1 MSETTT
7 LHPDIPTTPAP
18 ADTGLRSARGIRW
31 LLLAGSLVTGV
42 SVYRL
47 LEARWAAIPVPLQ
60 FLILVAGALGIFG
73 LGLITRRRLHLPYAG
88 SALLFLF
95 TGLLPVLAWGA
106 AWLRLLDT
114 VGGWLAFSAGGA
126 VLLGAAVSV
135 LRSEL
140 RYPGRLYPAALGVLF
155 VAQATLPFLGQRW
168 PFEGLYAMAAVALG
182 VVLHAG
188 SRHVNRFFFHRDQ
201 RDGRDRP
208 LHLVPFLLLG
218 VLYIGALTGLDLDST
233 FLALPLAVLGI
244 VLAGTGEEYY
254 RALSESLGH
263 TPKSW
268 PWRSVALLA
277 LGFSLTVAALPL
289 ALRDPS
295 GRCLF
300 LVALCAAG
308 LFLRWCL
315 RYGQPAVHVLGVLA
329 ALVAYNSL
337 PALAPELA
345 RELTEAAASFLGLYT
360 GSPVLLGWGQLG
372 FLAILTGLGVL
383 LRRGQLSEKL
393 LRTHG
398 ALTALM
404 ILWITSLGLD
414 GLHATSLLGVTL
426 GLALLDLFWTRRIE
440 TAAVIPFVLAATLFK
455 GFPPLKFLEAFGA
468 AAAGML
474 LLALSSPVLD
484 RLLARWTGASVE
496 TARRALLLPP
506 MVISLIAAV
515 PAAVVV
521 LIDYGLS
528 SLACMDILLAG
539 AVWMVAGYR
548 FRWPSR
554 FAMGALVASLGAH
567 GALLF
572 QLTEAGLNPQTW
584 LAALTQTLF
593 VLFWLASRAS
603 RPGGRLDA
611 SMHVSLRT
619 LAILHGFLGLVWI
632 VDAGTGATIE
642 PLILLLGGLALLWD
656 SLVDRKQEGT
666 RHEGIDAGL
675 ALVVLWLPIQIL
687 IGVSGPWSRL
697 LIAGLTL
704 VGLELG
710 LLVFAARR
718 SAGHALARRLGMDVE
733 DWDVLTALSLRG
745 LVRVW
750 LVLAAAAGLLF
761 AGWEVLVLTL
771 TMTGVLFLTRSGIEG
786 WASRL
791 AFPARLTLLPLL
803 QFAVL
808 AAAMT
813 AGIRPDRDLIPALSS
828 LDVILLPW
836 LVACALAWRGLI
848 EILGRRRS
856 LRSWT
861 LGVET
866 VMAVG
871 YVLATS
877 GPGLG
882 TWGNAALIAL
892 AAGWAAVSFLD
903 AKRDRD
909 AFYGWQMQ
917 AWAGLAVLHAF
928 TAGWLYFGSGVAPYV
943 LLAVGAAQY
952 ALGAWY
958 ERKDLGTSITPSCR
972 FVGLALPLLAGSLS
986 LTTTF
991 SGVGIGTV
999 TVWFPVL
1006 ATFLVSLFY
1015 TVVASR
1021 ETRRIF
1027 PATASV
1033 VFLGLALLK
1042 AVATAE
1048 LGTELYCLAPGFGL
1062 LLLAWLLR
1070 AELGPLWNHRVT
1082 AAGASFVYA
1091 TPIVAL
1097 SSEISWGWLAALLV
1111 LSVAFGAA
1119 SFALRSRSL
1128 LTVST
1133 AALLTDLGF
1142 FVFRIGTTAP
1152 LVLWVLGLGFGLTL
1166 MGTAAWLEYRR
1177 EGVLQQLRVFGQ
1189 ELQSWS

>member
-1 MSETTT
+1 M
-7 LHPDIPTTPAP
+7 
-18 ADTGLRSARGIRW
+18 
-31 LLLAGSLVTGV
+31 
-42 SVYRL
+42 
-47 LEARWAAIPVPLQ
+47 
-60 FLILVAGALGIFG
+60 
-73 LGLITRRRLHLPYAG
+73 
-88 SALLFLF
+88 SAL
-95 TGLLPVLAWGA
+95 
-106 AWLRLLDT
+106 
-114 VGGWLAFSAGGA
+114 
-126 VLLGAAVSV
+126 
-135 LRSEL
+135 
-140 RYPGRLYPAALGVLF
+140 
-155 VAQATLPFLGQRW
+155 
-168 PFEGLYAMAAVALG
+168 ALG
-182 VVLHAG
+182 VVLHVG

-201 RDGRDRP
+201 QDGRDRP

-254 RALSESLGH
+254 REYHRALAVSLGR

-289 ALRDPS
+289 ALMDPS

-300 LVALCAAG
+300 LVAVCAAG
-308 LFLRWCL
+308 LFLRWSL

-329 ALVAYNSL
+329 ALVAYNSA

-345 RELTEAAASFLGLYT
+345 RELTEAAASLLGLYT

-372 FLAILTGLGVL
+372 FLAVLIGLGVL
-383 LRRGQLSEKL
+383 LRRAQLPET
-393 LRTHG
+393 LRRMHG

-404 ILWITSLGLD
+404 ILAITLLGLA
-414 GLHATSLLGVTL
+414 GPFHATSLLAVTL
-426 GLALLDLFWTRRIE
+426 GLALVGLYGTRRIE
-440 TAAVIPFVLAATLFK
+440 TAAVAPFILAAVLLTGLLPA
-455 GFPPLKFLEAFGA
+455 GYMEAFSA

-474 LLALSSPVLD
+474 LLTLSSPILEFF
-484 RLLARWTGASVE
+484 LACWTGVSVE
-496 TARRALLLPP
+496 AARRVLLLPALAL
-506 MVISLIAAV
+506 SLLAAV
-515 PAAVVV
+515 PAAAAI
-521 LIDYGLS
+521 LDYDFSPMAGI
-528 SLACMDILLAG
+528 AILLTG
-539 AVWMVAGYR
+539 AAWMVAGYR
-548 FRWPSR
+548 LESSSR
-554 FAMGALVASLGAH
+554 FALGGLAASVGAH
-567 GALLF
+567 AALLF
-572 QLTEAGLNPQTW
+572 KLSEFDPSPTTW
-584 LAALTQTLF
+584 LALLTQAVF
-593 VLFWLASRAS
+593 VLSWLAARAS

-611 SMHVSLRT
+611 SSQLGAQI
-619 LAILHGFLGLVWI
+619 LAVLHGFAGLVWM
-632 VDAGTGATIE
+632 VFAGTGATVE
-642 PLILLLGGLALLWD
+642 PLILLLAGVALLWD
-656 SLVDRKQEGT
+656 SLEDARQEGT

-675 ALVVLWLPIQIL
+675 TLVVLWLPIQIL

-718 SAGHALARRLGMDVE
+718 SAGHALARRLGMEVE
-733 DWDVLTALSLRG
+733 DWNVLTALSLRG

-771 TMTGVLFLTRSGIEG
+771 TMTGVLFLTRAGIEG
-786 WASRL
+786 WAPRL

-803 QFAVL
+803 QLAVL

-813 AGIRPDRDLIPALSS
+813 AGIRPDRDLIPALFS

-866 VMAVG
+866 VLALG
-871 YVLATS
+871 YLLATS
-877 GPGLG
+877 GAGLG
-882 TWGNAALIAL
+882 TWANAALIAL
-892 AAGWAAVSFLD
+892 AAGWAAISFLD

-909 AFYGWQMQ
+909 ALYGWQMQ

-958 ERKDLGTSITPSCR
+958 ERKDLGASITPSCR
-972 FVGLALPLLAGSLS
+972 VVGLALPLLAGSLS
-986 LTTTF
+986 LTTAF
-991 SGVGIGTV
+991 SGIGTG
-999 TVWFPVL
+999 TVWFPAL

-1021 ETRRIF
+1021 ETRRVF
-1027 PATASV
+1027 PAAASV
-1033 VFLGLALLK
+1033 AFLGLALLRT
-1042 AVATAE
+1042 VAMAG

-1070 AELGPLWNHRVT
+1070 AELGPLWNRRVM

-1097 SSEISWGWLAALLV
+1097 SSEISWGWLAALMV

-1119 SFALRSRSL
+1119 SFTLRSRSL